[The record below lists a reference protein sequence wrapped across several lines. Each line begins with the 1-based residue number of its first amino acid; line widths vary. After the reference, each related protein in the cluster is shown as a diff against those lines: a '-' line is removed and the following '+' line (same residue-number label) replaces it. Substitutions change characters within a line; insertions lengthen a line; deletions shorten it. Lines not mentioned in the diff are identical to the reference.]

1 MEKIT
6 CWKVSFTSK
15 AKKKLKKLS
24 PPEQKQILDFVFNEL
39 EKLPNPM
46 AIGKPLNGNLK
57 GLWRYR
63 VGNYR
68 IICDI
73 QKDILLVLVINVGH
87 RKLIYKTQ
95 INY

>member
-6 CWKVSFTSK
+6 CWKVNFTSK

-39 EKLPNPM
+39 EKLPNPTT
-46 AIGKPLNGNLK
+46 IGNPLTGNLK

-87 RKLIYKTQ
+87 RKLIYKT
-95 INY
+95 